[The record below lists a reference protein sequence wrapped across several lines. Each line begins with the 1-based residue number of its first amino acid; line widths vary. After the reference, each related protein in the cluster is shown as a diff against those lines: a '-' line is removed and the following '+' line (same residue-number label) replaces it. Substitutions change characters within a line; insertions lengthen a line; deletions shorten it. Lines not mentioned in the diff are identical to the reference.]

1 MIKGWDQGIKGMKVG
16 GKRKLH
22 VPASLGYG
30 KRGALPGKTDNF
42 SICVLSVS
50 LTPKYHLFQKSPRTL
65 TCTLWWCCKRSGSH
79 FRDRGHARARS
90 SQCRSGLGR
99 RRAPR
104 ASRGRVR
111 IKQAASDY
119 RDVLASC
126 P

>member
-30 KRGALPGKTDNF
+30 KRGALPGKTDTF

-50 LTPKYHLFQKSPRTL
+50 LTPKYHLFQKSLRTL

-79 FRDRGHARARS
+79 FRDRGHI
-90 SQCRSGLGR
+90 G
-99 RRAPR
+99 
-104 ASRGRVR
+104 
-111 IKQAASDY
+111 
-119 RDVLASC
+119 DVDTV
-126 P
+126 